1 MNNLPKFV
9 ASTTLSE
16 VTWSNTTILPDDVAN
31 VVARMKEEPGKDLA
45 IIGSSVLA
53 CTLAGAGPRRRVSIL
68 CRALAPR

>member
-31 VVARMKEEPGKDLA
+31 VVARMKLA
-45 IIGSSVLA
+45 
-53 CTLAGAGPRRRVSIL
+53 
-68 CRALAPR
+68 